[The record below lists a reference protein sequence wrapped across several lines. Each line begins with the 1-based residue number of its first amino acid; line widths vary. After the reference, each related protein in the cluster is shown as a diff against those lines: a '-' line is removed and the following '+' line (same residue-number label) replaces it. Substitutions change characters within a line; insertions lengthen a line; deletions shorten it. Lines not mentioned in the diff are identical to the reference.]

1 MSEPILELTGLVKRF
16 EGVTAV
22 NGVDLAVRRGEVF
35 GLLGPNGAGKT
46 TTMRL
51 LVGLLRPDEGT
62 VTIAGHRLASE
73 PLQAKQKLGYVP
85 DRPFLY
91 ERLSGEEYM
100 EFLGSLWDVPPE
112 EAVAKGTAV
121 LERFRMADAATRL
134 IEGYSHG
141 MKQKLA
147 LAGVFL
153 HEPELL
159 VIDEPMVG
167 LDPHA
172 AREIRAMFR
181 EQAEKGNTVLVSTH
195 QLDVAEATC
204 DRVGIIA
211 EGRLVGLG
219 TMEELRERADE
230 PGSNLERLFLR
241 LTEEAQAEIA
251 EAVASVAPAGP

>member
-1 MSEPILELTGLVKRF
+1 
-16 EGVTAV
+16 
-22 NGVDLAVRRGEVF
+22 
-35 GLLGPNGAGKT
+35 
-46 TTMRL
+46 
-51 LVGLLRPDEGT
+51 
-62 VTIAGHRLASE
+62 
-73 PLQAKQKLGYVP
+73 
-85 DRPFLY
+85 
-91 ERLSGEEYM
+91 
-100 EFLGSLWDVPPE
+100 
-112 EAVAKGTAV
+112 
-121 LERFRMADAATRL
+121 MADAATRL

-181 EQAEKGNTVLVSTH
+181 EHAAGGGSVIVSTH
-195 QLDVAEATC
+195 QLDVAETTC

-211 EGRLVGLG
+211 DGRLVAMGS
-219 TMEELRERADE
+219 MEELRERADE

-241 LTEEAQAEIA
+241 LTEEVEAEIA
-251 EAVASVAPAGP
+251 EAVAAAAPAGGDA